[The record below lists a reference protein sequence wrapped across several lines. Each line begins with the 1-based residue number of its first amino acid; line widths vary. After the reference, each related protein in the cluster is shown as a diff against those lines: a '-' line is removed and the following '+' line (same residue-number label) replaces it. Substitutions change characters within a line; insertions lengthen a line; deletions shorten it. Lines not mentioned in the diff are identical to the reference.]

1 MDAGIPIVVVDGEI
15 SMLQS
20 DLVVRSERGSRR
32 TDIFTERE
40 SNVRS
45 YCRRFPSVFATAKN
59 HLLTDE
65 DGNVFI
71 DFLSGAGVL
80 NYGHNNSAIVE
91 RVTRY
96 IEGNGVVQGLDLHTT
111 AKRDFLVAFDSL
123 ILQPR
128 KLRYKVQFTGPTGS
142 SAVEAALK
150 LARRV
155 RPNRGIAAFT
165 NAYHGM
171 TLGALAAT
179 GDGTMRSAAG
189 QPLQGVVRMPFEG
202 FLGNDVDT
210 LKYIDA
216 LLDDPGSGVD
226 LPAAFIVETVQAE
239 GGLKVASRQ
248 WLQGLAELAAR
259 YGILLIVDEIQTGC
273 GRTGPFFS
281 FEDAG
286 ITPDIVCVSKSI
298 GGIGFP
304 MALVLMKE
312 SLDVWS
318 PGEHI
323 GTFRG
328 NNLAF
333 VAASA
338 ALETYWRDPAFE
350 QDTRRK
356 GQIMT
361 ERLTDMAARCRKG
374 RASVRG
380 RGMIQGLEWD
390 DTDVAAAISRLAF
403 QHGLIVETCGSR
415 EQVLKLLPPLT
426 IDDAGLT
433 AGLDVLDDAVDE
445 FQASVHPPLKVA
457 RHIA

>member
-1 MDAGIPIVVVDGEI
+1 M
-15 SMLQS
+15 
-20 DLVVRSERGSRR
+20 
-32 TDIFTERE
+32 
-40 SNVRS
+40 
-45 YCRRFPSVFATAKN
+45 
-59 HLLTDE
+59 
-65 DGNVFI
+65 
-71 DFLSGAGVL
+71 

-96 IEGNGVVQGLDLHTT
+96 IEGNGVVQGSDLHTT
-111 AKRDFLVAFDSL
+111 AKRDFLVAFEL
-123 ILQPR
+123 ANTAAAQTQ
-128 KLRYKVQFTGPTGS
+128 VQGSVHWTYGS

-150 LARRV
+150 LARKSPAEPRYCRLHQRLPRYDARRV
-155 RPNRGIAAFT
+155 G
-165 NAYHGM
+165 
-171 TLGALAAT
+171 
-179 GDGTMRSAAG
+179 GDRRRNDAHAAG

-286 ITPDIVCVSKSI
+286 ITPDMVCVSKSI

-380 RGMIQGLEWD
+380 RG
-390 DTDVAAAISRLAF
+390 
-403 QHGLIVETCGSR
+403 
-415 EQVLKLLPPLT
+415 
-426 IDDAGLT
+426 
-433 AGLDVLDDAVDE
+433 
-445 FQASVHPPLKVA
+445 
-457 RHIA
+457 HI